1 MDKAKPENSP
11 VIQYAAVHKFCFCV
25 NSNVKRFRHFRFTK
39 SKPRGYSKLNRS
51 SLKFITQ
58 KQIE

>member
-1 MDKAKPENSP
+1 MDKAKPENSLI
-11 VIQYAAVHKFCFCV
+11 IQYAAVHKFCFCA

-51 SLKFITQ
+51 
-58 KQIE
+58 